1 MPDTTGGEKTEA
13 PTPRRRQEQ
22 RDEGNVP
29 KSQDLGAGVLL
40 FGAVILLGIF
50 GAQMLAHMKILL
62 RSMLNGAFTP
72 DPTHDGDLGQV
83 VSVGLVH
90 ARDMIAPIGLGLFG
104 IALAVGFYQVG
115 VLLTLKPLTPKLSK
129 ISPLRGFA
137 NMFSLKGLMRLAM
150 SVLKVAVVMTVA
162 FFSIRADL
170 PRVLGLM
177 RLETGPLIA
186 AASWLI
192 WLLAIKIAVMLL
204 LLGILDYAYQK
215 WQHEQD
221 LKMTKQEVKEE
232 MKRMDGDPQIKQR
245 RAKVARQLA
254 LQRIGRDVPRADVV
268 VTNPTHYAIALTYDN
283 DNMNA
288 PRVIAKGAD
297 FMALRIRQ
305 LAVMHGV
312 PIVERP
318 PMARALYRLVDVGQE
333 IPPEY
338 YAAVA
343 EVLAYVYRLNDR
355 KTA

>member
-1 MPDTTGGEKTEA
+1 M
-13 PTPRRRQEQ
+13 
-22 RDEGNVP
+22 
-29 KSQDLGAGVLL
+29 LL
-40 FGAVILLGIF
+40 FGAVILLGLF
-50 GAQMLAHMKILL
+50 GTQMLSHMKILL
-62 RSMLNGAFTP
+62 RTMLNGAFTP
-72 DPTHDGDLGQV
+72 NPTQDGDLGEV
-83 VSVGLVH
+83 VAVGLTH

-104 IALAVGFYQVG
+104 LALVIGFYQVG
-115 VLLTLKPLTPKLSK
+115 VLLTLKPLVPKLSK
-129 ISPLRGFA
+129 ISPIKGLA
-137 NMFSLKGLMRLAM
+137 NMFSIKGLMRLAM
-150 SVLKVAVVMTVA
+150 SILKVTVVMTVA
-162 FFSIRADL
+162 FVSIRADL
-170 PRVLGLM
+170 PKVLSLM
-177 RLETGPLIA
+177 RLETGQLIA

-192 WLLAIKIAVMLL
+192 WLLALKIAIMLL
-204 LLGILDYAYQK
+204 ILGVLDYAYQK
-215 WQHEQD
+215 WQHLQD
-221 LKMTKQEVKEE
+221 MKMTKQEVKEE

-254 LQRIGRDVPRADVV
+254 LQRIGQDVPRADVV
-268 VTNPTHYAIALTYDN
+268 VTNPTHYAIALKYDN

-297 FMALRIRQ
+297 YMAFRIRQ

-318 PMARALYRLVDVGQE
+318 PMARALYRLVEIGQE